1 MDWLNRKFDAT
12 VRVLS
17 IRKGEVDV
25 LDPTS
30 ATDLTQGSTIAIV
43 NMVTVNTQSAPK
55 AQHKPWTN
63 GRIWDSFGV
72 LRSDWAAFVSQR
84 QQEID
89 NKTIYINEWADREA
103 TRIITYL
110 DTLPQTEDAP
120 VQHESVEDVLGAA
133 ALNPNLSNETRE
145 MLVKFYAEFAGK
157 ARNLRNKVSALKEEI
172 QKGLDIGTLDTDPKG
187 LDELAKIIRKEG
199 RKIRRVEVMK
209 LGPTGTDQLRS
220 DSAREVCIRD
230 HKIIDGGGNG
240 DQASNHQNPA
250 PPTPL
255 TDQIATKTLESSGG
269 ITASRHKEKLPGDKA
284 RDDNQTVDSVLEN
297 QIPVTIRS
305 APEDGEHLLRVLAE
319 VERHW
324 RELANFEAKVRA
336 RKFSLESLEKVQGN
350 RRTRFDESESVLGQ
364 RKSDAS
370 QIESVEDLGRVKFG
384 STSQVT
390 SKPVPKVCAT
400 ESSGKAAE
408 KQQHSNKEEKLQ
420 LALELKEWR
429 PWYLVSLTPKAKF
442 YIKVNLARRNS
453 SLNAAQ
459 PPSPA
464 APIAVANSEHSTDDK
479 HQQIPDQMAGIHG
492 GSAHSFASAL
502 TAAPL
507 LNAFQV
513 AQQPK
518 TEGYWVNM
526 DAERELTFTLVPV
539 SRLIRS
545 VDPDYASGFHP
556 QWKST
561 LDALQLNSMSKMEVF
576 VGRLVEQPACGLEG
590 ETGRRTQIFR
600 ATIIDRRLLVGR
612 SLGYSPGFL
621 VTAGNLADE
630 KVRIIQQGNPIFAA
644 LRSSIQDRQ
653 DEKDQDMN
661 QSVVPPQRES
671 PTWDGR
677 AAEEF
682 PLIELDVDYGRLH
695 HITSNFERA
704 TREMFRQQ
712 IPDATWQLGQG
723 ILSPASDSSPAEY
736 ACFARMRNSAPSPH
750 CNPSLAISDALSTTL
765 TSKSERLF
773 TIGPM
778 AHVDTIARLSMELVP
793 NTQLPDIPPYT
804 EHQYQHYLG
813 RLLGIRGP
821 WRVPPQ
827 IEWAGMAYCD
837 PTFELHLSKFPSHLQ
852 LLIEPLN
859 RYQVY
864 TLLADKSRHFF
875 LENVQPEEGAR
886 AFAQV
891 PIDEVLEKLPRSVVF
906 TERDQTPKLDAVWRT
921 EQWEINAKVI
931 QYNFSARPNETARI
945 PGFQPYLTRVDK
957 QNDLAI
963 SIRRPI
969 FLETN
974 RRNIHSG
981 ISASTASEAPAE
993 SLRQDVYNTVS
1004 ETVAS
1009 IVEPVTENET
1019 VEMEQIIG
1027 QGNEGEQQG
1036 HVLTKENL
1044 SQRRQRANSLPLPI
1058 QRLSIQE
1065 APSTFG
1071 KASDLLNPSEAL
1083 SPVPEPVIQ
1092 RDSEKEEGEISELD
1106 DMGQLQTLPHVH
1118 IGSSEEASDGL
1129 SRTAS
1134 ERQREFDNPY
1144 DVSSD
1149 EDHRFNTTRLAI
1161 PPRYGKNAAAPHK
1174 RRPKTAA
1181 KPHEAGQIPFPAPP
1195 RGPSD
1200 LPPLQT
1206 ALPIIQVHSVFV
1218 NDKPVNSTRKKK
1230 RLPKLKRRAE
1240 EVDGMDQAQGSSN
1253 SGNLVLG
1260 AVAGPSNQV
1269 QTSMRAMGGIIGGAL
1284 DFWGQGKTLRRS
1296 FPSQVQSA
1304 DESMDHR
1311 QIELPG
1317 VGSKLEDVK
1326 VFQRRHRTLE
1336 IVLDTEEG
1344 ERRDET
1350 RRERRVETNH

>member
-1 MDWLNRKFDAT
+1 
-12 VRVLS
+12 
-17 IRKGEVDV
+17 
-25 LDPTS
+25 
-30 ATDLTQGSTIAIV
+30 
-43 NMVTVNTQSAPK
+43 MVTVNTQSAPK

-157 ARNLRNKVSALKEEI
+157 ARNPA
-172 QKGLDIGTLDTDPKG
+172 QQGTLDTDPKG
-187 LDELAKIIRKEG
+187 LDELAKNHTEG
-199 RKIRRVEVMK
+199 RKKDQAGGDHCAVIAPEKYASEIIRSLTAEVMGIK
-209 LGPTGTDQLRS
+209 RLIIRTLRH
-220 DSAREVCIRD
+220 RRHLPIRLLP
-230 HKIIDGGGNG
+230 N
-240 DQASNHQNPA
+240 
-250 PPTPL
+250 
-255 TDQIATKTLESSGG
+255 SGILWWDYSVKAQG
-269 ITASRHKEKLPGDKA
+269 EASRGQA

-324 RELANFEAKVRA
+324 RELANFEAKVSETDA
-336 RKFSLESLEKVQGN
+336 PDW
-350 RRTRFDESESVLGQ
+350 DESESVLAT

-370 QIESVEDLGRVKFG
+370 QIESVEDLGRVNLGQRVKL
-384 STSQVT
+384 QANRY
-390 SKPVPKVCAT
+390 PKVCAT

-408 KQQHSNKEEKLQ
+408 KQQHSNKERELQ

-429 PWYLVSLTPKAKF
+429 PCPH
-442 YIKVNLARRNS
+442 RR
-453 SLNAAQ
+453 
-459 PPSPA
+459 
-464 APIAVANSEHSTDDK
+464 ANSEHSTDDK

-576 VGRLVEQPACGLEG
+576 VGRLVEQPACGWRE
-590 ETGRRTQIFR
+590 
-600 ATIIDRRLLVGR
+600 RLGAEPDFSSHDYRPSSSLVGR

-630 KVRIIQQGNPIFAA
+630 KGIQFCRTTVKHPGPPRREGSGYESVGGAATNGRVRLG
-644 LRSSIQDRQ
+644 
-653 DEKDQDMN
+653 M
-661 QSVVPPQRES
+661 V
-671 PTWDGR
+671 
-677 AAEEF
+677 
-682 PLIELDVDYGRLH
+682 
-695 HITSNFERA
+695 ER
-704 TREMFRQQ
+704 
-712 IPDATWQLGQG
+712 PKLGQG
-723 ILSPASDSSPAEY
+723 ILSPPAI
-736 ACFARMRNSAPSPH
+736 AAQPNTPV
-750 CNPSLAISDALSTTL
+750 SLACEILRQVLIVTQPRDLRRIIDNPCEANPVALNYL
-765 TSKSERLF
+765 TELLPLDQQEAYIGVVTMMVALHSFDVLHTPEERLF

-778 AHVDTIARLSMELVP
+778 AHVDTSLDFRWSLFR
-793 NTQLPDIPPYT
+793 IPSSPIFRRIPST
-804 EHQYQHYLG
+804 STSITSGAYLEFVDPG
-813 RLLGIRGP
+813 EY
-821 WRVPPQ
+821 PPQ

-859 RYQVY
+859 RYPSLYAAGRQVASF
-864 TLLADKSRHFF
+864 LSR
-875 LENVQPEEGAR
+875 ERPARGRSSSIRTSTYRRGAR
-886 AFAQV
+886 EATPQRRI
-891 PIDEVLEKLPRSVVF
+891 PSEIRRRSWTLF
-906 TERDQTPKLDAVWRT
+906 GARNSGKSTPKSFSTTLAPVPTRQLVFPDSSLTSHVLTNRMTLHLDST
-921 EQWEINAKVI
+921 
-931 QYNFSARPNETARI
+931 PN
-945 PGFQPYLTRVDK
+945 
-957 QNDLAI
+957 
-963 SIRRPI
+963 

-1260 AVAGPSNQV
+1260 AVAGPSNQ
-1269 QTSMRAMGGIIGGAL
+1269 
-1284 DFWGQGKTLRRS
+1284 
-1296 FPSQVQSA
+1296 
-1304 DESMDHR
+1304 
-1311 QIELPG
+1311 
-1317 VGSKLEDVK
+1317 
-1326 VFQRRHRTLE
+1326 
-1336 IVLDTEEG
+1336 
-1344 ERRDET
+1344 
-1350 RRERRVETNH
+1350 